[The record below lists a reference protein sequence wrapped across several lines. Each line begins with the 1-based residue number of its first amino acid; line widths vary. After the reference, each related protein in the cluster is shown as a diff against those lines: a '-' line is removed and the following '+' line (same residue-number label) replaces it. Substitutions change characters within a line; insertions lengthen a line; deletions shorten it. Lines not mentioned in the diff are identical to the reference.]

1 MSLTYDI
8 SNSTISYHNNIYI
21 FDYEIIDKILNFNLQ
36 YKFYNDNH
44 CKSLIELI
52 FDNYS
57 NKIQNNF
64 TYIFING
71 NNYDFR
77 KSNIKLITFYPVYN
91 TKECTIKYRDV
102 LFKFDK
108 EQFSYIINN
117 KKTLFFEEYDKYP
130 ICKNNNN
137 SKINF
142 LEYLFKFKENNIYYS
157 FKNGDCFDLRNE
169 NISIFHN
176 KHKYILE
183 NYSNCVYYPGHYKI
197 TGNDA
202 YVMKN
207 PYWKIIEKN
216 SENSENSKNND
227 YYLMYCEPDTY
238 IKLDEDSLNSI
249 TEYET
254 QNNNREKL
262 TFFKMK
268 NGYISCKLSNSA
280 SMLYIHQ
287 IIMNLYGQGKGTNT
301 ISVDHINRDPLDN
314 RSSNLTIATLN
325 EQQNNSKGVINGTK
339 RERKINAQ
347 ELPEG
352 INQEDMPKYVYY
364 CKEKYNSNGDLREF
378 FRIEKHPNQKSI
390 ISSSKSN
397 KIGLIQK
404 LNEVKEILKKLD
416 NNTYYNDDNLFKL
429 PVGFYITKFRNC
441 DNMVYDYRNIET
453 NERKNM
459 KMKLPENYDIKIEY
473 DKFVEKLNKKY
484 SV

>member
-1 MSLTYDI
+1 MSLTYNI
-8 SNSTISYHNNIYI
+8 SNSTINYHNNVYI
-21 FDYEIIDKILNFNLQ
+21 FDYDIIDKILNFNLQ

-44 CKSLIELI
+44 SKSLIELI
-52 FDNYS
+52 FDINIYS

-64 TYIFING
+64 TYVFING

-91 TKECTIKYRDV
+91 TKDYTIKYNDKI
-102 LFKFDK
+102 FKFDK
-108 EQFSYIINN
+108 EQFNYIINN
-117 KKTLFFEEYDKYP
+117 KRTLFFEEYDKYP

-169 NISIFHN
+169 NIGIFHN

-183 NYSNCVYYPGHYKI
+183 NYSNCIYYPGHYKI

-207 PYWKIIEKN
+207 PYWKILE
-216 SENSENSKNND
+216 ENNE
-227 YYLMYCEPDTY
+227 YYLMYCEPNTLF
-238 IKLDEDSLNSI
+238 KLDEDSLNCIIDFEKKYNNGIKI
-249 TEYET
+249 TFYKHT
-254 QNNNREKL
+254 
-262 TFFKMK
+262 
-268 NGYISCKLSNSA
+268 NGYISSHFNN
-280 SMLYIHQ
+280 LYIHQ

-314 RSSNLTIATLN
+314 RSTNLTIATLN
-325 EQQNNSKGVINGTK
+325 EQQNNSKGIINGTK

-347 ELPEG
+347 KLPEG
-352 INQEDMPKYVYY
+352 INQENIPKYVYY
-364 CKEKYNSNGDLREF
+364 CKEKYNFNGDLREF
-378 FRIEKHPNQKSI
+378 FRIEKHPNQKSV

-397 KIGLIQK
+397 KIGLTQK

-416 NNTYYNDDNLFKL
+416 DNSYYNNDSFKL

-441 DNMVYDYRNIET
+441 DHIVYDYRNIET